1 MVLRSRE
8 LAPVALAQLAAW
20 RAYASRWYWHVESRD
35 TQLGH
40 RLGAGVEQHH
50 MICAVCD
57 TSMAVLT
64 SDGIGYLMN
73 TEQTLD
79 AVTRHLRNMHRG
91 VEAEVYGDDNR
102 HDTQAA
108 VGTGNSSD
116 SDSPHPDTSRLQAK
130 E

>member
-1 MVLRSRE
+1 MALRSRE

-35 TQLGH
+35 TELGH

-79 AVTRHLRNMHRG
+79 GVTRHLRNMHRDI
-91 VEAEVYGDDNR
+91 EAEVYGTDNG
-102 HDTQAA
+102 HDAQADT
-108 VGTGNSSD
+108 GTRGRGD
-116 SDSPHPDTSRLQAK
+116 SDSSNPHPSGLQTEK
-130 E
+130 